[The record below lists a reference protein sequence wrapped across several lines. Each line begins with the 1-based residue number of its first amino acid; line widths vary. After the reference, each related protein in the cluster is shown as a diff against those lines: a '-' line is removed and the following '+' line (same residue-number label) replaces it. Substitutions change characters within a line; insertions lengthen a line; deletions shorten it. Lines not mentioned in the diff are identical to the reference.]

1 MNLTGVNFSS
11 GLVRDTQWSYS
22 WKLLVFVSVFLCI
35 FLVIGVTNG
44 LLFIHYR
51 KRTIKLLD
59 VFLLVIY
66 IEITNLC
73 SILSLV
79 LLLFESVSQYSDL
92 VRSLS
97 FPFLINCFCLTQVII
112 LRLTRLDV
120 RPIQYNGIKCVLL
133 TTCGMILLA
142 ITLQILKS
150 ITCFDM
156 NLMTLSDIFFICYA
170 FYHMICFILSAPKLS
185 KYTKELRNV
194 KREISIHTLSK
205 RNYSSRESSMK
216 RVKAPR
222 LRNCGN
228 LVKLVSDSESS
239 ECLTEQTKSS
249 TVEYSTCR
257 HISLYRW
264 VSKSSACNFTKE
276 ECKYESVKRTSDTN
290 LFDELNGESFALRNQ
305 RDCEGIPNCRKG
317 HRSMSFPREGSD
329 SAPLTLKIPRSC
341 CNLHKSDTLG
351 VNDLEFKHNISPAS
365 SNSSGITRISRRN
378 LGSGYVADSEVISMN
393 SDCSDKNQPLEL
405 LFPSA
410 ITLPNSLSFLS
421 FYRVQQGRLLHRLLY
436 LCYTLTVVLCVAS
449 LIKVCRVYNF
459 WKQKINEDIQK
470 QLTLRFFDRMT
481 DACVVLLTTSAVRLV
496 VQHRTNRR
504 RKTDTSKTETN
515 SVT

>member
-1 MNLTGVNFSS
+1 MNLTGVNCSS
-11 GLVRDTQWSYS
+11 SLATDTKLSYS
-22 WKLLVFVSVFLCI
+22 WKLIVFVSVFLCI

-59 VFLLVIY
+59 IFLLVIY

-79 LLLFESVSQYSDL
+79 LLLFESVSHYSDL

-97 FPFLINCFCLTQVII
+97 FPFVINCFCLTQVVI

-120 RPIQYNGIKCVLL
+120 RPIKYNGIKCVIL
-133 TTCGMILLA
+133 TTCGMLLMA
-142 ITLQILKS
+142 ITLQILNFV
-150 ITCFDM
+150 TCFDM
-156 NLMTLSDIFFICYA
+156 NLIILSDISFICYA
-170 FYHMICFILSAPKLS
+170 SYHMVCFILSAPKLS
-185 KYTKELRNV
+185 KYTQELRNV

-205 RNYSSRESSMK
+205 RNYSSRESSVK

-228 LVKLVSDSESS
+228 SVKLVSDSESS

-257 HISLYRW
+257 HVSLYRW
-264 VSKSSACNFTKE
+264 VSKSSACNFIKE
-276 ECKYESVKRTSDTN
+276 EGKYEGVKRTSDTN
-290 LFDELNGESFALRNQ
+290 LFYELSDEPFASRNQ
-305 RDCEGIPNCRKG
+305 RDSEGLPRKG

-329 SAPLTLKIPRSC
+329 ATPLTLKIPRSC
-341 CNLHKSDTLG
+341 CNLNKSDTLC
-351 VNDLEFKHNISPAS
+351 VNDHTEFKHNISPAS

-393 SDCSDKNQPLEL
+393 SDCSEKTQPLEL

-436 LCYTLTVVLCVAS
+436 LCYTLTVILCVSS
-449 LIKVCRVYNF
+449 LVKVCRVYNF

-470 QLTLRFFDRMT
+470 QLTIRFFDRMT